1 MKNLFRAF
9 CIAAF
14 TVFSL
19 SAFSQSIGIKA
30 GLNISN
36 MKFDWVD
43 QTTSETFKSYFG
55 FHVGLTGEFGNT
67 ISFAPA
73 ILLSTK
79 GAKVDS
85 EYGES
90 TKLLYLDIP
99 LNLKYTHDMGAAKIF
114 GIAGPYIGIGLSG
127 THEFDGD
134 EQDISFGDGTDDWY
148 NRVDI
153 GLGFGGGLEFNK
165 VCVGITYSLS
175 LKDTASPDFGA
186 VIKHRVLAI
195 SLGYKLGQ

>member
-1 MKNLFRAF
+1 MKNLFRTF
-9 CIAAF
+9 CIVTF
-14 TVFSL
+14 TMFSL
-19 SAFSQSIGIKA
+19 STYSQSIGIKA

-55 FHVGLTGEFGNT
+55 FHVGITGEFGNKL
-67 ISFAPA
+67 SFAPA
-73 ILLSTK
+73 VLLSTK

-85 EYGES
+85 EFGEQ
-90 TKLLYLDIP
+90 TTLLYLDIP
-99 LNLKYTHDMGAAKIF
+99 LNLKYTHDMGSAKIF
-114 GIAGPYIGIGLSG
+114 GLVGPYIGIGLSG
-127 THEFDGD
+127 TYEFDGA
-134 EQDISFGDGTDDWY
+134 EEDISFGDGTDDWY
-148 NRVDI
+148 KRTDI

-175 LKDTASPDFGA
+175 LIDAASPDFGA

-195 SLGYKLGQ
+195 SLGYKLTN